1 MSDNLCLGH
10 MIERK
15 VVDITDQGAF
25 VDAGVFGDLF
35 VPRKQLPKELKIG
48 DMLRVFLYKDG
59 GRVLATARHPYLEV
73 GMVGRLTVT
82 SIDCGTVYMDLGIPK
97 ELVVP
102 VSERILHIDF
112 QRI

>member
-35 VPRKQLPKELKIG
+35 VPHKQLPKDLKN
-48 DMLRVFLYKDG
+48 R
-59 GRVLATARHPYLEV
+59 
-73 GMVGRLTVT
+73 
-82 SIDCGTVYMDLGIPK
+82 
-97 ELVVP
+97 
-102 VSERILHIDF
+102 
-112 QRI
+112 